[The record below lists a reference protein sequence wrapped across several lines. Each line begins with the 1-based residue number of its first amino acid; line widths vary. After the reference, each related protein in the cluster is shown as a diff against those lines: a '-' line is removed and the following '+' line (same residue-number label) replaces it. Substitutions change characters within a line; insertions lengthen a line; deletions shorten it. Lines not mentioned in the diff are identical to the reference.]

1 MGNKFI
7 FELKSEERRRD
18 LPRRLIIGLNENE
31 SVRHVVLK
39 LLGFILFYR
48 ERLEIEGDVMNDNI
62 PFEPDLVQLDYTLQP
77 VLWIECG
84 DCGVPKLHK
93 LAVKVPEAEI
103 WVLKPGITEAR
114 HLHSAIEKEE
124 LRKGRYQIIG
134 FESEMIL
141 ELCNLV
147 QPRNQMLWVHGEF
160 DPPALQFDFN
170 GLWFDSSFL
179 VLKH

>member
-1 MGNKFI
+1 MSTKFI
-7 FELKSEERRRD
+7 FELKSEDRRRD
-18 LPRRLIIGLNENE
+18 LPRRLIIGLKENE

-84 DCGVPKLHK
+84 DCGVSKLHK

-103 WVLKPGITEAR
+103 WVLKPGTTEAQ
-114 HLHSAIEKEE
+114 HLLAAIEKEE
-124 LRKGRYQIIG
+124 LRRDRYQIIG
-134 FESEMIL
+134 FESEMIQ

-147 QPRNQMLWVHGEF
+147 KPRNQILWVQGDF

-179 VLKH
+179 LLKH